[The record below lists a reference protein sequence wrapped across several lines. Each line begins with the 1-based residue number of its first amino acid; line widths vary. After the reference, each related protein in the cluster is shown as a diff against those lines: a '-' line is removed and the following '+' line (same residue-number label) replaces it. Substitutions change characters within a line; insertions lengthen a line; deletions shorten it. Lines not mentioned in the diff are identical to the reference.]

1 LKSKSPTDR
10 LPFYDAEQCKQ
21 CACTVCTKEECNMCT
36 RNPCQ
41 GCEEKLLEG
50 KDREPTIA
58 CWDTNKDGEV
68 KRGVFPDD
76 WL

>member
-1 LKSKSPTDR
+1 MS
-10 LPFYDAEQCKQ
+10 
-21 CACTVCTKEECNMCT
+21 T

-41 GCEEKLLEG
+41 ECEEKLLQG

-76 WL
+76 WI